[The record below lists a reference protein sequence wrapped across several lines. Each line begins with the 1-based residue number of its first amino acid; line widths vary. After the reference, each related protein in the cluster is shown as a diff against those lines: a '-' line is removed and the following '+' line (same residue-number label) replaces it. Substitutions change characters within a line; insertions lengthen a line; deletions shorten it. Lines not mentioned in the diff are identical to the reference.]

1 MGNSLFDIKGKIAL
15 VTGSTHGLGMAMAKG
30 LGHAGATIIINGNSS
45 QPKIDEAVLEF
56 KKEGITVFGY
66 KFNVAVE
73 SEVITAISKIES
85 EVGPID
91 ILINNAGIIKRIP
104 LIEMDVADFKE
115 VVDID
120 LVSPFIVSKHVAKGM
135 IARQQGKIINICSMM
150 SELGRNGVGAY
161 AAAKG
166 GLKMLTKNMATEW
179 AKHNV
184 QVNGIGPGYFATT
197 QTEPIRVD
205 GHPFNEFIINRTPAA
220 KWGNPDDLSGAAI
233 FLSSR
238 ASDFVNGHI
247 LYVDGGILATIG
259 KPSFGI
265 ISLIVLFF
273 IVEYALLLMLL
284 TCLHLLQL
292 KLQYLPQH
300 PADVLGSSTAW

>member
-1 MGNSLFDIKGKIAL
+1 MENSLFDIKGKIAL

-56 KKEGITVFGY
+56 NNEGITAFGY

-104 LIEMDVADFKE
+104 LIEMEVADFKE
-115 VVDID
+115 VIDID

-135 IARQQGKIINICSMM
+135 IARQQGKIINVCSMM

-220 KWGNPDDLSGAAI
+220 KWGHPDDLSGAAI
-233 FLSSR
+233 FLSSK

-259 KPSFGI
+259 KPSN
-265 ISLIVLFF
+265 
-273 IVEYALLLMLL
+273 E
-284 TCLHLLQL
+284 
-292 KLQYLPQH
+292 
-300 PADVLGSSTAW
+300 

>member
-1 MGNSLFDIKGKIAL
+1 MGNSLFNIKGKIAL

-56 KKEGITVFGY
+56 KNEGITAFGY
-66 KFNVAVE
+66 KFNVAIE
-73 SEVITAISKIES
+73 SEVIAAISKIES

-104 LIEMDVADFKE
+104 LIEMEVADFKE

-184 QVNGIGPGYFATT
+184 QVNGIGPGYFATS

-205 GHPFNEFIINRTPAA
+205 GHPFNEFIIHRTPAA

-233 FLSSR
+233 FLSSK

-259 KPSFGI
+259 KPSN
-265 ISLIVLFF
+265 
-273 IVEYALLLMLL
+273 EN
-284 TCLHLLQL
+284 
-292 KLQYLPQH
+292 
-300 PADVLGSSTAW
+300 

>member
-56 KKEGITVFGY
+56 NNEGITAFGY

-104 LIEMDVADFKE
+104 LIEMEVADFKE

-184 QVNGIGPGYFATT
+184 QVNGIGPGYFATS

-205 GHPFNEFIINRTPAA
+205 GHPFNEFIIHRTPAA

-233 FLSSR
+233 FLSSK

-259 KPSFGI
+259 KPSN
-265 ISLIVLFF
+265 
-273 IVEYALLLMLL
+273 EN
-284 TCLHLLQL
+284 
-292 KLQYLPQH
+292 
-300 PADVLGSSTAW
+300 

>member
-1 MGNSLFDIKGKIAL
+1 MGNSLFNIKGKIAL

-45 QPKIDEAVLEF
+45 QPKIDEAVLEL
-56 KKEGITVFGY
+56 KKEGITAFGY
-66 KFNVAVE
+66 KFNVAIE
-73 SEVITAISKIES
+73 SEVIAAISIIES

-104 LIEMDVADFKE
+104 LIEMEVADFKE

-184 QVNGIGPGYFATT
+184 QVNGIGPGYFATS

-205 GHPFNEFIINRTPAA
+205 GHPFNEFIIHRTPAA

-233 FLSSR
+233 FLSSK

-259 KPSFGI
+259 KPSN
-265 ISLIVLFF
+265 
-273 IVEYALLLMLL
+273 EN
-284 TCLHLLQL
+284 
-292 KLQYLPQH
+292 
-300 PADVLGSSTAW
+300 

>member
-1 MGNSLFDIKGKIAL
+1 MGSSLFDIKGKIAL

-56 KKEGITVFGY
+56 KKEGIQAFAY
-66 KFNVAVE
+66 KFNVANE
-73 SEVITAISKIES
+73 SEVILAIQKIES

-104 LIEMDVADFKE
+104 LIEMEVSDFKE
-115 VVDID
+115 VIDID
-120 LVSPFIVSKHVAKGM
+120 LVSPFIVSKHVARGM

-233 FLSSR
+233 FLSSK

-259 KPSFGI
+259 KPSN
-265 ISLIVLFF
+265 
-273 IVEYALLLMLL
+273 EN
-284 TCLHLLQL
+284 
-292 KLQYLPQH
+292 
-300 PADVLGSSTAW
+300 

>member
-1 MGNSLFDIKGKIAL
+1 MGSSLFDIKGKIAL

-56 KKEGITVFGY
+56 KNEGITAFGY
-66 KFNVAVE
+66 KFNVANE
-73 SEVITAISKIES
+73 SEVIEAISKIET
-85 EVGPID
+85 EVGSID

-104 LIEMDVADFKE
+104 LIEMEVSDFKE

-233 FLSSR
+233 FLSSK

-259 KPSFGI
+259 KPSN
-265 ISLIVLFF
+265 
-273 IVEYALLLMLL
+273 EN
-284 TCLHLLQL
+284 
-292 KLQYLPQH
+292 
-300 PADVLGSSTAW
+300 